1 MTTPRTRAQVA
12 ANPTNVEL
20 RTKAFDERRALWA
33 QEDER
38 EEERLQAVGKTLADA
53 LLNSVN
59 VVGDLQKED
68 LARLLCKVLAILDFR
83 QYFLIDETSVSILQ
97 RLMNDFEEYSNKLV
111 DPDVPDQYIRDL
123 PLENLKIMLTARR
136 GQLCARLE
144 LLRSAHNQLQSGQLM
159 WDDVFVEYKTV
170 GIQFWMEILDL
181 TLVLRYKS
189 GDALKEEL
197 QSRQVFLQE
206 SLTPVMDMFLMEVRD
221 KQVRRPIL
229 YIDYMV
235 MSPPSG
241 TLRGDESEASVDTV
255 LRPPNEEEVG
265 QMGARVE
272 AMALGPVNVP
282 PGSATQMQPERAA
295 AQAMGRPAEIKAKG
309 ASLKKIISLPGVSSD
324 RKLQMLSQQLDQLE
338 KKPADQLDALAGRL
352 GIKTEEAST
361 AAYGDEK
368 AVAQYN
374 ALPNVQLPP
383 FFGNSLEFAKWWQMF
398 IYLVDKNPKIPQIMK
413 LHILQKSL
421 KGSAEYLAHQ
431 IVFSPSSYEI
441 LKENVKEAFDDADAA
456 LRLLADRIKAWP
468 VLKRNDYKQLADFTG
483 FATNYVMQLMQ
494 FEDGVA
500 FNPRNVIN
508 ELYGKFYPQMMGDY
522 RRDWAQE
529 EFLKG
534 KKSDR
539 DQVVWLLQWLKEK
552 LKVAKAYYNA
562 DPNRQ
567 PIPLGMP
574 SGIAMEFKTGKNQTA
589 KGGSNSNGGKGATAE
604 KKTVATADG
613 LYATTDF
620 CDSEYVAAAN
630 VRGRGR
636 GFHGGRGTARGRGN
650 QSNRGR
656 GKPPNGTPS
665 TGPPQGHYSDGAAQ
679 NPSPN
684 PPGGKVQYPRPE
696 TGYDLWP
703 CLFCGRHQHPARICP
718 QHMKPDTVYMK
729 AVEALLCLNCLRAGH
744 YASSCPHPGCSM
756 EGCNARH
763 HKLLH
768 GHKKNQ

>member
-20 RTKAFDERRALWA
+20 RTKAFDERRALWP
-33 QEDER
+33 QEDQQ
-38 EEERLQAVGKTLADA
+38 EEERLRAVGKTLADA
-53 LLNSVN
+53 LLNSIN

-68 LARLLCKVLAILDFR
+68 LARLFCKILTISDFR

-97 RLMNDFEEYSNKLV
+97 RLMNDFEEYTNKLV
-111 DPDVPDQYIRDL
+111 DPEVPDQYIRDL
-123 PLENLKIMLTARR
+123 PLERLKVMLTARR

-144 LLRSAHNQLQSGQLM
+144 ILRTAHNQLQSGRLM
-159 WDDVFVEYKTV
+159 WDEVFIEYKTV
-170 GIQFWMEILDL
+170 AIQFWMEMLDL
-181 TLVLRYKS
+181 ALVLRYRS

-197 QSRQVFLQE
+197 QTRQVFLQE
-206 SLTPVMDMFLMEVRD
+206 SLAPVMDMFLMEVRD

-235 MSPPSG
+235 MSPPSE
-241 TLRGDESEASVDTV
+241 TLRGDESETSVETV
-255 LRPPNEEEVG
+255 IRPPNEEEVG

-282 PGSATQMQPERAA
+282 TVNVTQGQPERAA
-295 AQAMGRPAEIKAKG
+295 AQGMGRSADLKSKG

-324 RKLQMLSQQLDQLE
+324 RKLQMLSQQIDQLE
-338 KKPADQLDALAGRL
+338 KKTSDQLDDLTGRL
-352 GIKTEEAST
+352 GIKKDQSTT
-361 AAYGDEK
+361 AAYGDET

-374 ALPNVQLPP
+374 SLPNVQLPP
-383 FFGNSLEFAKWWQMF
+383 FFGNALEFHKWWQMF

-421 KGSAEYLAHQ
+421 KGNAEYLTHQ
-431 IVFSPSSYEI
+431 VAFGPASYEI
-441 LKENVKEAFDDADAA
+441 LKENVKDAFDDSDAA
-456 LRLLADRIKAWP
+456 LRLLAERMKAWP

-494 FEDGVA
+494 FEDGVS
-500 FNPRNVIN
+500 FNARNVKN
-508 ELYGKFYPQMMGDY
+508 DLYGKFYPQMMGDY
-522 RRDWAQE
+522 QRDWEQE

-534 KKSDR
+534 KRSDR
-539 DQVVWLLQWLKEK
+539 DQVVWLLKWLKAK

-574 SGIAMEFKTGKNQTA
+574 SGIAMEFKSGKSQTA

-613 LYATTDF
+613 LFVTTENF
-620 CDSEYVAAAN
+620 DSEYVAATN

-636 GFHGGRGTARGRGN
+636 GFRGGRGAARGRGN

-665 TGPPQGHYSDGAAQ
+665 TGPPQGHYNEGAQQ

-684 PPGGKVQYPRPE
+684 PQGGKVQIPRPE

-703 CLFCGRHQHPARICP
+703 CLFCGRHQHPARYCP
-718 QHMKPDTVYMK
+718 QHMKPDTVYLK

>member
-20 RTKAFDERRALWA
+20 RTKAFDERRAVWP
-33 QEDER
+33 QDDQR

-68 LARLLCKVLAILDFR
+68 LARLFCKILTILDFR

-97 RLMNDFEEYSNKLV
+97 RLMNDFEEYTNKLV
-111 DPDVPDQYIRDL
+111 DPEVPDQYIRDL
-123 PLENLKIMLTARR
+123 PLETLKNMLTARR

-144 LLRSAHNQLQSGQLM
+144 LLRTAHNQLQSGRTM
-159 WDDVFVEYKTV
+159 WDEVFIEYKTV

-181 TLVLRYKS
+181 ALVLRYKS

-197 QSRQVFLQE
+197 QNRQVFLQE
-206 SLTPVMDMFLMEVRD
+206 SLSPVMDMFLMEVRD

-235 MSPPSG
+235 MSTPSE
-241 TLRGDESEASVDTV
+241 TLRGDDSETSVDTV
-255 LRPPNEEEVG
+255 IRPPNEEEVG

-282 PGSATQMQPERAA
+282 TVNVTQAHPERAA
-295 AQAMGRPAEIKAKG
+295 AQDMGRSADLKSKG

-324 RKLQMLSQQLDQLE
+324 RKLQMLSQQIDQLE
-338 KKPADQLDALAGRL
+338 KKTPDQLDDLTGRL
-352 GIKTEEAST
+352 GIRKDQASS
-361 AAYGDEK
+361 AAYGDET

-383 FFGNSLEFAKWWQMF
+383 FFGNALEFHKWWQMF

-421 KGSAEYLAHQ
+421 KGNAEYLTHQ
-431 IVFSPSSYEI
+431 VAFGPASYEI
-441 LKENVKEAFDDADAA
+441 LKENVKDAFDDSDAA
-456 LRLLADRIKAWP
+456 LRLLAERIKAWP

-494 FEDGVA
+494 FEDGVS
-500 FNPRNVIN
+500 FNPRNVKN

-522 RRDWAQE
+522 QRDWEQE

-534 KKSDR
+534 KRSDR
-539 DQVVWLLQWLKEK
+539 DQVVWLLKWLKAK

-574 SGIAMEFKTGKNQTA
+574 SGIAMEFKSGKNQTA

-613 LYATTDF
+613 LYATTEISIQNTLLPPILEEGGGASAEEGALREDAATNPIAEEENRQMAPLLLDLHRVIIMRGHHRIPQQIPKAGKFSTRDPKRVMIFGPAFFADDINIQQDF
-620 CDSEYVAAAN
+620 
-630 VRGRGR
+630 VRN
-636 GFHGGRGTARGRGN
+636 T
-650 QSNRGR
+650 
-656 GKPPNGTPS
+656 
-665 TGPPQGHYSDGAAQ
+665 
-679 NPSPN
+679 
-684 PPGGKVQYPRPE
+684 
-696 TGYDLWP
+696 
-703 CLFCGRHQHPARICP
+703 
-718 QHMKPDTVYMK
+718 
-729 AVEALLCLNCLRAGH
+729 
-744 YASSCPHPGCSM
+744 
-756 EGCNARH
+756 
-763 HKLLH
+763 
-768 GHKKNQ
+768 

>member
-12 ANPTNVEL
+12 ANPTNIEL
-20 RTKAFDERRALWA
+20 RTKAFDERRALWP
-33 QEDER
+33 QEDQQ
-38 EEERLQAVGKTLADA
+38 EEERLRAVGKTLADA

-68 LARLLCKVLAILDFR
+68 LARLFCKILTIVDFR

-97 RLMNDFEEYSNKLV
+97 RLMNDFEEYTNKLV

-123 PLENLKIMLTARR
+123 PLEKLKVMLTARR

-144 LLRSAHNQLQSGQLM
+144 LLRSAHNQLQSGRLM
-159 WDDVFVEYKTV
+159 WDDVFIEYKTV
-170 GIQFWMEILDL
+170 GIQLWMEILDL
-181 TLVLRYKS
+181 ALVLRYKS

-197 QSRQVFLQE
+197 QARQVFLQE
-206 SLTPVMDMFLMEVRD
+206 SLAPVMDMFLMEVRD

-235 MSPPSG
+235 MSPPSE
-241 TLRGDESEASVDTV
+241 TLRGDDSEASVETV
-255 LRPPNEEEVG
+255 IRPPNEEEVG

-282 PGSATQMQPERAA
+282 PVNATQVQPERAA
-295 AQAMGRPAEIKAKG
+295 AQVMGRPADFKSKG

-324 RKLQMLSQQLDQLE
+324 RKLQMLSQQIDQLE
-338 KKPADQLDALAGRL
+338 KKTSDQLDALTGRL
-352 GIKTEEAST
+352 GIRKEEASS
-361 AAYGDEK
+361 AAYGDET

-383 FFGNSLEFAKWWQMF
+383 FFGNALEFHKWWQMF

-421 KGSAEYLAHQ
+421 KGNAEYLSHQ
-431 IVFSPSSYEI
+431 VAFSPASYEI
-441 LKENVKEAFDDADAA
+441 LKENVKDAFDDSDAA
-456 LRLLADRIKAWP
+456 LRLLAERVKAWP

-494 FEDGVA
+494 FEDGVS
-500 FNPRNVIN
+500 FNPRNVKN

-522 RRDWAQE
+522 QRDWEQE

-534 KKSDR
+534 KRSDR
-539 DQVVWLLQWLKEK
+539 DQVVWLLKWLKAK

-574 SGIAMEFKTGKNQTA
+574 SGIAMEFKSGKNQTA

-613 LYATTDF
+613 LYATTENFDA
-620 CDSEYVAAAN
+620 EYVAATN
-630 VRGRGR
+630 TRGRGR
-636 GFHGGRGTARGRGN
+636 GFRGGRGAARGRGN

-665 TGPPQGHYSDGAAQ
+665 AGPPQGSYNEGTPQ
-679 NPSPN
+679 NPSTN
-684 PPGGKVQYPRPE
+684 PQGGKVQCPRPE

-703 CLFCGRHQHPARICP
+703 CLFCGRHQHPARFCP
-718 QHMKPDTVYMK
+718 QHMKPDTVYLK

>member
-20 RTKAFDERRALWA
+20 RTKAFDERRALWP
-33 QEDER
+33 QEDQR

-68 LARLLCKVLAILDFR
+68 LARLLCKILTILDFR

-97 RLMNDFEEYSNKLV
+97 RLMNDFEEYTNKLV

-123 PLENLKIMLTARR
+123 PLENLKVMLTARR

-144 LLRSAHNQLQSGQLM
+144 LLRSAHNQLQSGRLM
-159 WDDVFVEYKTV
+159 WDDVFVDYKTV

-197 QSRQVFLQE
+197 QARQVFLQE
-206 SLTPVMDMFLMEVRD
+206 SLAPVMDMFLMEVRD

-241 TLRGDESEASVDTV
+241 TLRGDDSEASVETV

-265 QMGARVE
+265 QMGVRVE

-282 PGSATQMQPERAA
+282 PVSAPQGQPERAA
-295 AQAMGRPAEIKAKG
+295 AQAMGRPAELKSKG

-324 RKLQMLSQQLDQLE
+324 RKLQMLSQQIDQLE
-338 KKPADQLDALAGRL
+338 KKPSDQLDAFTGRL
-352 GIKTEEAST
+352 GIRKDEASS
-361 AAYGDEK
+361 AAYGDET

-383 FFGNSLEFAKWWQMF
+383 FFGNALEFNKWWQMF

-421 KGSAEYLAHQ
+421 KGSAEYLSHQ
-431 IVFSPSSYEI
+431 IVFSPASYEI
-441 LKENVKEAFDDADAA
+441 LKENVKDAFDDADAA
-456 LRLLADRIKAWP
+456 LRLLAERVKAWP

-494 FEDGVA
+494 FEDGVS

-508 ELYGKFYPQMMGDY
+508 ELYGKFYPQMM
-522 RRDWAQE
+522 
-529 EFLKG
+529 
-534 KKSDR
+534 
-539 DQVVWLLQWLKEK
+539 
-552 LKVAKAYYNA
+552 
-562 DPNRQ
+562 
-567 PIPLGMP
+567 M
-574 SGIAMEFKTGKNQTA
+574 
-589 KGGSNSNGGKGATAE
+589 
-604 KKTVATADG
+604 
-613 LYATTDF
+613 
-620 CDSEYVAAAN
+620 
-630 VRGRGR
+630 
-636 GFHGGRGTARGRGN
+636 
-650 QSNRGR
+650 
-656 GKPPNGTPS
+656 
-665 TGPPQGHYSDGAAQ
+665 
-679 NPSPN
+679 
-684 PPGGKVQYPRPE
+684 
-696 TGYDLWP
+696 
-703 CLFCGRHQHPARICP
+703 
-718 QHMKPDTVYMK
+718 
-729 AVEALLCLNCLRAGH
+729 
-744 YASSCPHPGCSM
+744 
-756 EGCNARH
+756 
-763 HKLLH
+763 
-768 GHKKNQ
+768 

>member
-20 RTKAFDERRALWA
+20 RTKAFDERRAVWP
-33 QEDER
+33 QEDQR
-38 EEERLQAVGKTLADA
+38 EDERLQAVGKTLADA

-68 LARLLCKVLAILDFR
+68 LARLFCKILTVVDFR

-97 RLMNDFEEYSNKLV
+97 RLMNDFEEYTNKLV

-123 PLENLKIMLTARR
+123 PLENLKVMLTARR

-144 LLRSAHNQLQSGQLM
+144 LLRTAHNQLQSGRSM
-159 WDDVFVEYKTV
+159 WDDVFIEYKTV

-181 TLVLRYKS
+181 ALVLRYKS

-197 QSRQVFLQE
+197 QTRQVFLQE
-206 SLTPVMDMFLMEVRD
+206 SLAPVMDMFLMEVRD

-235 MSPPSG
+235 MSPPSE
-241 TLRGDESEASVDTV
+241 TLRGDESETSVDTV
-255 LRPPNEEEVG
+255 IRPPNEEEVG
-265 QMGARVE
+265 QMGVRVE

-282 PGSATQMQPERAA
+282 TVNVTQVQPERAA
-295 AQAMGRPAEIKAKG
+295 AQGMGRSADLKSKG

-324 RKLQMLSQQLDQLE
+324 RKLQMLSQQIDQLE
-338 KKPADQLDALAGRL
+338 KKTPDQLDALTGRL
-352 GIKTEEAST
+352 GIRKDEASS
-361 AAYGDEK
+361 AAYGDET

-383 FFGNSLEFAKWWQMF
+383 FFGNALEFHKWWQMF

-421 KGSAEYLAHQ
+421 KGSAEYLTHQ
-431 IVFSPSSYEI
+431 VAFGPASYEI
-441 LKENVKEAFDDADAA
+441 LKENVKDAFDDSDAA
-456 LRLLADRIKAWP
+456 LRLLAERIKAWP

-494 FEDGVA
+494 FEDGVS
-500 FNPRNVIN
+500 FNPRNVKN

-522 RRDWAQE
+522 QRDWEQE

-534 KKSDR
+534 KRSDR
-539 DQVVWLLQWLKEK
+539 DQVVWLLKWLKAK

-574 SGIAMEFKTGKNQTA
+574 SGIAMEFKSGKNQTA

-613 LYATTDF
+613 LYATTEISDA
-620 CDSEYVAAAN
+620 EYVAATN
-630 VRGRGR
+630 TRGRGR
-636 GFHGGRGTARGRGN
+636 GFRGGRGAARGRGN

-665 TGPPQGHYSDGAAQ
+665 AGPPQGNYNEGAQQ
-679 NPSPN
+679 NPSSN
-684 PPGGKVQYPRPE
+684 PQGGKVQYPRPE

-718 QHMKPDTVYMK
+718 QHMKPDTVYLK